1 MQKPELIN
9 YYFEQLA
16 LITDP
21 YHRTNP
27 NNKKDFLE
35 VISDPQKF
43 AAFDIAVEL
52 HRAGSL
58 PWVG

>member
-9 YYFEQLA
+9 YYFEQLD

-21 YHRTNP
+21 HLRANP
-27 NNKKDFLE
+27 NTKKDFPE
-35 VISDPQKF
+35 VISCPQKF

-52 HRAGSL
+52 HRAGNR
-58 PWVG
+58 PW